1 MSIKKFT
8 IEDSA
13 TLLEAISQIDINR
26 EGFLLVLSSDN
37 KMVGI
42 LNDGDIRRL
51 LINGS
56 SPSDNIQFNKKFK
69 RLMVDDSFDKLCD
82 LFKLDKISFLPILN
96 GYGELV
102 NVIKKKQF
110 HSILLYGETLDLSQ
124 DFTEKHVLDIG
135 FEIYNRP
142 WGFYKSTLLSDYVQ
156 SKVITI
162 FPYSELSLQEHKR
175 REEHWVIVKGKG
187 KVILGESS
195 IDVYPGKYIYVPKGC
210 KHQIIND
217 TGENIVFTE
226 VQLGDYFGEDDIIRY
241 SDKYGRA

>member
-102 NVIKKKQF
+102 NVITKKQF

-135 FEIYNRP
+135 FEIDP
-142 WGFYKSTLLSDYVQ
+142 TW
-156 SKVITI
+156 
-162 FPYSELSLQEHKR
+162 
-175 REEHWVIVKGKG
+175 
-187 KVILGESS
+187 
-195 IDVYPGKYIYVPKGC
+195 
-210 KHQIIND
+210 
-217 TGENIVFTE
+217 
-226 VQLGDYFGEDDIIRY
+226 
-241 SDKYGRA
+241 